1 MLAEVTA
8 GERQESAMDAA
19 ASLRVSY
26 ILVYITC
33 RPSIIEI
40 CPHQV
45 YIAHTLIPV
54 DQIHALFLLR
64 TAKRIVG
71 PQRKYKKLGPYIL

>member
-26 ILVYITC
+26 ILVYITR

-45 YIAHTLIPV
+45 
-54 DQIHALFLLR
+54 
-64 TAKRIVG
+64 
-71 PQRKYKKLGPYIL
+71 

>member
-8 GERQESAMDAA
+8 GERQESAMDVAA
-19 ASLRVSY
+19 RLTVSY
-26 ILVYITC
+26 ILVYIT
-33 RPSIIEI
+33 RKPSII

-45 YIAHTLIPV
+45 YTVDKLIPV

-64 TAKRIVG
+64 TTKRIVG